1 MSAVQELWYKKSL
14 VAWLLG
20 PLSVL
25 FCLISGVRRS
35 LFRAGIKTSSKP
47 DAFIIVVGNITV
59 GGNGKTP
66 VVLAVVEHFKT
77 QGVLVGVLSRGYGGT
92 MTAHPHLVSPNDDA
106 SVVGDEPS
114 LIARRAGVPVVID
127 PIRAR
132 GAAKLADELGCKVIV
147 CDDGLQHYALKR
159 DLELVVMDKRLLGN
173 GHLLPMGPLR
183 EKPNR
188 LASADAL
195 ILNGD
200 VDLTALNQTVN
211 LPQDFGFTLIGN
223 GFVNVRN
230 HELKR
235 VSTDFTG
242 KRVSA
247 LAGIGHPQRFFK
259 QLSDMGVDTARCRA
273 FADHHHF
280 QPEDLPDG
288 TVLMTEKDAVKVR
301 EFAHEDC
308 WYLPVKASFPTT
320 FYAFLHRHYVNYS
333 KEK

>member
-14 VAWLLG
+14 VAWLLW

-114 LIARRAGVPVVID
+114 LIARRAG
-127 PIRAR
+127 